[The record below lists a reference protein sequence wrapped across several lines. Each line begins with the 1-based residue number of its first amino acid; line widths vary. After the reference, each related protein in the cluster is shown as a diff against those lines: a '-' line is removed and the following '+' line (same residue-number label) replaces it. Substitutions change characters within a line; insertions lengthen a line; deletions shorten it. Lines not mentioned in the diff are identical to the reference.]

1 MTENK
6 PQPLDLRDIEKKI
19 EELAFEVDQVIDWK
33 VEPKGEW
40 DEDTIKNIVRRDVKI
55 FSHVD
60 YAVELR
66 DIEELF
72 QEIKQRI
79 KSACEFFLRYINSPD
94 LLMKEHP
101 KFKKEIEDRFGRWVW
116 DDNSQE
122 VVFEWKEDIFDFNE
136 WLFKLAFK
144 DVLRGDENERK

>member
-72 QEIKQRI
+72 QEIRQRI
-79 KSACEFFLRYINSPD
+79 KSAVRG
-94 LLMKEHP
+94 LL
-101 KFKKEIEDRFGRWVW
+101 KEIEELIIGW
-116 DDNSQE
+116 QE
-122 VVFEWKEDIFDFNE
+122 AMGKEEMNKAYGNGAIRSLIDAKNLIKKWFP
-136 WLFKLAFK
+136 
-144 DVLRGDENERK
+144 DVLRGDKNEKK

>member
-19 EELAFEVDQVIDWK
+19 EELAFEVDQVIDWR

-79 KSACEFFLRYINSPD
+79 KSAVRG
-94 LLMKEHP
+94 LL
-101 KFKKEIEDRFGRWVW
+101 KEIEELIIGW
-116 DDNSQE
+116 QE
-122 VVFEWKEDIFDFNE
+122 AMGKEEMNKAYGNGAIRSLIDAKNLIKKWFP
-136 WLFKLAFK
+136 
-144 DVLRGDENERK
+144 DVLRGDKNEKK

>member
-79 KSACEFFLRYINSPD
+79 KSAVRG
-94 LLMKEHP
+94 LL
-101 KFKKEIEDRFGRWVW
+101 KEIEELIIGW
-116 DDNSQE
+116 QE
-122 VVFEWKEDIFDFNE
+122 AMGKEEMNKAYGNGAIRSLIDAKNLIKKWFP
-136 WLFKLAFK
+136 
-144 DVLRGDENERK
+144 DVLRGDKNEKK